1 MFIRINPDK
10 ENFNEKK
17 VINQIHGDIKNSN
30 EKINWRIN

>member
-1 MFIRINPDK
+1 MFIRINPD
-10 ENFNEKK
+10 FNERK